1 MRCASGLRLQWFVLT
16 VILARDTEPAK
27 RCGSF
32 GAPPHVIR
40 KLRTGHVLPV
50 PHRARVG
57 EVPLL
62 LSKTKRSD
70 HDIPDQEQPN
80 CGRHRW
86 LATAAS
92 QTVRAKPQR
101 PGLYGMLQTVSK
113 IELALKN
120 SPELLVLNKFGK
132 AEAEGMGMRDLIA
145 QAICMGVPVIVGIPE
160 RNLCAWREF
169 AGEFSV
175 ELNGSGGVDEW
186 LRRRSTKEV

>member
-32 GAPPHVIR
+32 GAPPHVIH

-86 LATAAS
+86 LATHLGRAPPDLQIADIDADLVGGFLS
-92 QTVRAKPQR
+92 FIETTRGNGARSRNARLSAIRSFFRYVAVNEPHRRVEECHSHTVIRWP
-101 PGLYGMLQTVSK
+101 
-113 IELALKN
+113 
-120 SPELLVLNKFGK
+120 
-132 AEAEGMGMRDLIA
+132 IA
-145 QAICMGVPVIVGIPE
+145 H
-160 RNLCAWREF
+160 RL
-169 AGEFSV
+169 
-175 ELNGSGGVDEW
+175 
-186 LRRRSTKEV
+186 